1 MSAALNNTIK
11 YSSTAHATTQ
21 ALYGFRTHE
30 TFDPTSLRLEDLDD
44 SAAAAPEATPPRST
58 SAPAPATGRS
68 IYCNCVVGDSTLNEN
83 TRSEAE

>member
-21 ALYGFRTHE
+21 ALYGFRTRE
-30 TFDPTSLRLEDLDD
+30 KFDLLRLEDLDD
-44 SAAAAPEATPPRST
+44 SAAAAPEAPPPRSI

-68 IYCNCVVGDSTLNEN
+68 IYCKCVLGDSTLNEN
-83 TRSEAE
+83 TRS